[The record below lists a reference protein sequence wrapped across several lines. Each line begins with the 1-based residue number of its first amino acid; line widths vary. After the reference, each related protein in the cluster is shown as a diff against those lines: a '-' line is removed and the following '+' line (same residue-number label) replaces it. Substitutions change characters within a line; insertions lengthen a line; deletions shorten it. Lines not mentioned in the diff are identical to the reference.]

1 MSIFRYKCSLVHIL
15 NWFKSAGCRTHL
27 ERVRGA
33 ILQFRNPQQAVGV
46 SEANEEDDVDD
57 DDDDRNQSGDSRK
70 GAKRVQEKPTVAAVA
85 ADAPARLGAPTTLRL
100 TSRESSA
107 AAAEGE
113 DEEEGRG
120 RKKQKKR
127 KETSDDE

>member
-57 DDDDRNQSGDSRK
+57 DDDRNQSGDSRK
-70 GAKRVQEKPTVAAVA
+70 GAKRAPEKPTVAAVA